1 MTEQPRD
8 WDREMA
14 DIDKAIAK
22 KQPATG
28 GPVQPGSP
36 PVTPQ
41 KRFIALTWFWTGIA
55 LLLAVALVLWPF
67 DRNCGI
73 RLIFFIGAGGLALL
87 AGVVGALNG
96 WASRSGLA
104 HLLSLLVIV
113 FAGVML
119 MREILP
125 RSGYTKEARDWTCPP
140 PPAVPN
146 PAPQAEPSAQ
156 PGT

>member
-22 KQPATG
+22 QQPATG
-28 GPVQPGSP
+28 GPVRPGSP

-55 LLLAVALVLWPF
+55 VLLAVALVLWPF

-87 AGVVGALNG
+87 AGVVGSWNG

-104 HLLSLLVIV
+104 HFLSLLVIV

-125 RSGYTKEARDWTCPP
+125 RTGYSKEARDWTCPQRP
-140 PPAVPN
+140 PVPN
-146 PAPQAEPSAQ
+146 PAPAAEPSAQ
-156 PGT
+156 P